1 MVARGSQWLIGV
13 AAVLLLLSLPG
24 GVARTGSA
32 AMGNAY
38 AVTALVSNNAVTGTT
53 VDPSLVNAWGLVAG
67 PTSPWWVNAADADK
81 SLLYNSAGGKVPL
94 EVTVAGGPTGIV
106 FNGDSTAFPVGD
118 TNVAARF
125 IFATESGT
133 VAGWAGALGT
143 TAQVKVD
150 NSGAGAS
157 YKGLAIASTPSGS
170 FLYAANFANARV
182 DVFDHSWGSVTTT
195 GGFSDPMLPADYA
208 PFGIQTIG
216 NRVFVAFA
224 KQGEPEGGAVE
235 EQKGQGL
242 GMVDAFDTSGNLLVR
257 VVQHGQLNAAWGLAM
272 APANF
277 GRFSGD
283 LLVGNFGDGHINA
296 YEEMSNGH
304 FEYRGM
310 LRTADGLPLAID
322 GLWALE
328 FGHGAANNG
337 PTNTLFFTAGP
348 NGEEDGL
355 FGMITA
361 S

>member
-1 MVARGSQWLIGV
+1 M
-13 AAVLLLLSLPG
+13 
-24 GVARTGSA
+24 
-32 AMGNAY
+32 
-38 AVTALVSNNAVTGTT
+38 
-53 VDPSLVNAWGLVAG
+53 
-67 PTSPWWVNAADADK
+67 
-81 SLLYNSAGGKVPL
+81 
-94 EVTVAGGPTGIV
+94 
-106 FNGDSTAFPVGD
+106 
-118 TNVAARF
+118 
-125 IFATESGT
+125 
-133 VAGWAGALGT
+133 
-143 TAQVKVD
+143 
-150 NSGAGAS
+150 
-157 YKGLAIASTPSGS
+157 
-170 FLYAANFANARV
+170 

-355 FGMITA
+355 FGMIQA
-361 S
+361 M

>member
-1 MVARGSQWLIGV
+1 
-13 AAVLLLLSLPG
+13 
-24 GVARTGSA
+24 
-32 AMGNAY
+32 
-38 AVTALVSNNAVTGTT
+38 
-53 VDPSLVNAWGLVAG
+53 
-67 PTSPWWVNAADADK
+67 
-81 SLLYNSAGGKVPL
+81 
-94 EVTVAGGPTGIV
+94 GGPTGIV

-235 EQKGQGL
+235 EQKGQG
-242 GMVDAFDTSGNLLVR
+242 
-257 VVQHGQLNAAWGLAM
+257 
-272 APANF
+272 
-277 GRFSGD
+277 
-283 LLVGNFGDGHINA
+283 
-296 YEEMSNGH
+296 
-304 FEYRGM
+304 RGM
-310 LRTADGLPLAID
+310 LRTADDLPVAID
-322 GLWALE
+322 GLWGLE

-355 FGMITA
+355 FGMINA